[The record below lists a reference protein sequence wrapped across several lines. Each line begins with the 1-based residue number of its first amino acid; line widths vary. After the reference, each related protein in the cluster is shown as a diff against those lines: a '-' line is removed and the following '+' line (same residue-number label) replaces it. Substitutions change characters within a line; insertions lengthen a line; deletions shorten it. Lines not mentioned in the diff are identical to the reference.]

1 MSQFPYDGNFLGW
14 DLNPNDWRSAINY
27 RATSWSTIGGMDTA
41 AGQANLKQLLA
52 NGHVATF
59 ATWVYSWQ
67 VAAIKNDP
75 SNTADNSFVGQVAM
89 SYVNGS
95 SGGHMMT
102 IVGYDDSVWIDQN
115 GNGVVDPGELGAFK
129 VANSWGNY
137 WNGGFIWASYDSFYA
152 TSQVAG
158 GPSAGRTE
166 TAWYADVYPLT
177 VKAAY
182 TPTLLAEFT
191 VNQLTRNQL
200 EPSLGA
206 SATTATSPTS
216 TWYPGGIAYQGGGYA
231 FDGTTTAVD
240 GTFVFDLTDLV
251 PSGGGSQNYYLQIH
265 DSSSGNPT
273 TLKAF
278 SLIDPVHNVTVNYG
292 GSLPVMTDAGTGTVY
307 MGFNTSGGD
316 LPPTAKISA
325 TETGTSSVTVTFD
338 GSGSSDPDG
347 TIASYQWNFGDGSAG
362 LSGAMVQHTYT
373 KPGTFTATLTV
384 TDNSGSTGTAQYP
397 VTVADTTPPTNPTN
411 LTDTITTKSSGG
423 GKHKTTTTY
432 VNLSWG
438 AATDNSG
445 SVSYKIYRNGALLTS
460 AASAS
465 YSDATTKTGVLY
477 SYYVIAVDPSGNASG
492 SSNILNVQR

>member
-1 MSQFPYDGNFLGW
+1 M
-14 DLNPNDWRSAINY
+14 
-27 RATSWSTIGGMDTA
+27 
-41 AGQANLKQLLA
+41 
-52 NGHVATF
+52 
-59 ATWVYSWQ
+59 
-67 VAAIKNDP
+67 
-75 SNTADNSFVGQVAM
+75 
-89 SYVNGS
+89 
-95 SGGHMMT
+95 
-102 IVGYDDSVWIDQN
+102 
-115 GNGVVDPGELGAFK
+115 
-129 VANSWGNY
+129 
-137 WNGGFIWASYDSFYA
+137 
-152 TSQVAG
+152 
-158 GPSAGRTE
+158 
-166 TAWYADVYPLT
+166 
-177 VKAAY
+177 
-182 TPTLLAEFT
+182 
-191 VNQLTRNQL
+191 
-200 EPSLGA
+200 
-206 SATTATSPTS
+206 
-216 TWYPGGIAYQGGGYA
+216 
-231 FDGTTTAVD
+231 
-240 GTFVFDLTDLV
+240 
-251 PSGGGSQNYYLQIH
+251 
-265 DSSSGNPT
+265 
-273 TLKAF
+273 
-278 SLIDPVHNVTVNYG
+278 TVNYG